1 MQDGAERR
9 GDGERYRVRDGV
21 VRVNELDA
29 ETAQLDGVAR
39 ADMVQLDLLGHLV
52 LGELGLDDA
61 AGQARCVNRCVALTQ
76 HIRDRADVVLV
87 AVGDDVAAQ
96 LVQVALEVG
105 RVRDNEVYAEHIIVR
120 ECYAA
125 VDYNDVAA
133 VLDNGHVLADL
144 VQTAKRYDLQ
154 FFFHN
159 GFITFLYQSKFVLYL
174 RGLVPQKT
182 DLSFICLFSTKCCYR
197 PVDISCVPTE
207 TCKHL
212 LSAYHNPLPL

>member
-1 MQDGAERR
+1 M
-9 GDGERYRVRDGV
+9 
-21 VRVNELDA
+21 
-29 ETAQLDGVAR
+29 
-39 ADMVQLDLLGHLV
+39 
-52 LGELGLDDA
+52 
-61 AGQARCVNRCVALTQ
+61 
-76 HIRDRADVVLV
+76 

-96 LVQVALEVG
+96 LVDVALEVG
-105 RVRDNEVYAEHIIVR
+105 RVRDNQVYAEHIVVR
-120 ECYAA
+120 EGYAA

-133 VLDNGHVLADL
+133 VLNNGHVLADL

-212 LSAYHNPLPL
+212 LSAYHNTLPV